1 MTGQP
6 PLNVAATRVGTRTL
20 GPGVRSVVWVQ
31 GCPFPPHAAVSRRSG
46 SPNAPRA
53 GHTPTTSRPN
63 CSRTP
68 GSPD

>member
-31 GCPFPPHAAVSRRSG
+31 GCPFHCLGCLAPEWI
-46 SPNAPRA
+46 PNAPRA